1 MKKKTKIM
9 ELKLVRFA
17 KKKGY
22 TIGRLYCLGEREEE
36 GTCDG
41 IAGNGS
47 QTGDLEADKGL
58 KGDRGQKGD
67 LEADEGL
74 KGDRGQKGDKGL
86 KGNGGLQPFCDTL
99 EPPRRNLLNGGKWD
113 KRLKVK
119 GMTAIPEGRYLM
131 RFTYSPKF
139 GKRLFQLMDVPLF
152 DGIRIHSG
160 NSVKDTQ
167 GCILVGNNTKVG
179 RLENSRAV
187 LFKLEMMLKGFQ
199 GPYDLVFITIV

>member
-22 TIGRLYCLGEREEE
+22 TIGRLYCLGERDEE

-47 QTGDLEADKGL
+47 QTGDLEAD
-58 KGDRGQKGD
+58 
-67 LEADEGL
+67 EGL
-74 KGDRGQKGDKGL
+74 KGDRGLKGDKGL
-86 KGNGGLQPFCDTL
+86 KGDGGLKPFCDTL

-139 GKRLFQLMDVPLF
+139 GKRLFLLMDVPLF

-199 GPYDLVFITIV
+199 GPDDLVFITIV

>member
-47 QTGDLEADKGL
+47 LT
-58 KGDRGQKGD
+58 GD

-74 KGDRGQKGDKGL
+74 KGDRGQKGDEGL
-86 KGNGGLQPFCDTL
+86 KGDGGLLGDKGLQPFCDTL

-199 GPYDLVFITIV
+199 GPKDLVFITIV

>member
-22 TIGRLYCLGEREEE
+22 TIGRLYCLGERDEE

-47 QTGDLEADKGL
+47 QTGDLEAD
-58 KGDRGQKGD
+58 
-67 LEADEGL
+67 EGL
-74 KGDRGQKGDKGL
+74 KGDGGQKDDGGL
-86 KGNGGLQPFCDTL
+86 KGDGGLQPFCDTL

-139 GKRLFQLMDVPLF
+139 GKRMFQLMDVPLF

-199 GPYDLVFITIV
+199 GPDDLVFITIV

>member
-22 TIGRLYCLGEREEE
+22 TIGRLYCLGERDEE

-47 QTGDLEADKGL
+47 QTGDLEAD
-58 KGDRGQKGD
+58 
-67 LEADEGL
+67 EGL
-74 KGDRGQKGDKGL
+74 KGDRGLKGDGGL
-86 KGNGGLQPFCDTL
+86 KPFCDTL

-139 GKRLFQLMDVPLF
+139 GKRLFLLMDVPLF

-199 GPYDLVFITIV
+199 GPDDLVFITIV

>member
-17 KKKGY
+17 KKKWY

-47 QTGDLEADKGL
+47 QMGDLEADKGL
-58 KGDRGQKGD
+58 KGD
-67 LEADEGL
+67 EGL
-74 KGDRGQKGDKGL
+74 K
-86 KGNGGLQPFCDTL
+86 PFCDTL
-99 EPPRRNLLNGGKWD
+99 EPPRRNLLNRGKWD

-199 GPYDLVFITIV
+199 GPNDLVFITIV

>member
-22 TIGRLYCLGEREEE
+22 TIGRLYCLGERDEE

-47 QTGDLEADKGL
+47 QTGDLEADGGL
-58 KGDRGQKGD
+58 KGDGGQTGD

-74 KGDRGQKGDKGL
+74 KGD
-86 KGNGGLQPFCDTL
+86 GGLQPFCDTL

-199 GPYDLVFITIV
+199 GPNDLVFITIV

>member
-47 QTGDLEADKGL
+47 QTGDF
-58 KGDRGQKGD
+58 
-67 LEADEGL
+67 EADEGL
-74 KGDRGQKGDKGL
+74 KGDRGLKGD
-86 KGNGGLQPFCDTL
+86 GGLQPFCDTL

-199 GPYDLVFITIV
+199 GPDDLVFITIV

>member
-47 QTGDLEADKGL
+47 QTGGLEADKGL
-58 KGDRGQKGD
+58 KGDGGLKG
-67 LEADEGL
+67 AGGL
-74 KGDRGQKGDKGL
+74 KGD
-86 KGNGGLQPFCDTL
+86 GGLQPFCDTL

-139 GKRLFQLMDVPLF
+139 GKKLFQLMDVPLF

-199 GPYDLVFITIV
+199 GPDDLVFITIV

>member
-47 QTGDLEADKGL
+47 QTGDLEAD
-58 KGDRGQKGD
+58 
-67 LEADEGL
+67 EGL
-74 KGDRGQKGDKGL
+74 KGDGGLKGDEGLKGDKGL
-86 KGNGGLQPFCDTL
+86 KGDGGLQPFCDTL

-139 GKRLFQLMDVPLF
+139 GKRMFQLMVVPLF

-199 GPYDLVFITIV
+199 GPDDLVFITIV

>member
-22 TIGRLYCLGEREEE
+22 TIGRLYCLGERDEE

-47 QTGDLEADKGL
+47 QTGDLEADEGL
-58 KGDRGQKGD
+58 KGDGDQKG
-67 LEADEGL
+67 DEGL
-74 KGDRGQKGDKGL
+74 KGD
-86 KGNGGLQPFCDTL
+86 GGLQPFCDTL

-199 GPYDLVFITIV
+199 GPDDLVFITIV

>member
-17 KKKGY
+17 KKKGD

-58 KGDRGQKGD
+58 KGDG
-67 LEADEGL
+67 GL
-74 KGDRGQKGDKGL
+74 K
-86 KGNGGLQPFCDTL
+86 PFCDTL

-199 GPYDLVFITIV
+199 GPDDLVFITIV

>member
-22 TIGRLYCLGEREEE
+22 TIGRLYCLGEREGE
-36 GTCDG
+36 
-41 IAGNGS
+41 
-47 QTGDLEADKGL
+47 
-58 KGDRGQKGD
+58 
-67 LEADEGL
+67 
-74 KGDRGQKGDKGL
+74 
-86 KGNGGLQPFCDTL
+86 GLQPFCDTL
-99 EPPRRNLLNGGKWD
+99 EPPRRNLLNGGKWN

-187 LFKLEMMLKGFQ
+187 LFKLEMRLKGFQ
-199 GPYDLVFITIV
+199 GPNDLVFITIV

>member
-58 KGDRGQKGD
+58 KGDGSQTG
-67 LEADEGL
+67 DEGL
-74 KGDRGQKGDKGL
+74 KGD
-86 KGNGGLQPFCDTL
+86 GGLQPFCDTL

>member
-22 TIGRLYCLGEREEE
+22 TIGRLYCLGERDEE

-47 QTGDLEADKGL
+47 QTGG
-58 KGDRGQKGD
+58 

-74 KGDRGQKGDKGL
+74 KGDGGQKGDEGL
-86 KGNGGLQPFCDTL
+86 KGDGGLQPFCDTL

-199 GPYDLVFITIV
+199 GPDDLVFITIV

>member
-47 QTGDLEADKGL
+47 QTGDLEAD
-58 KGDRGQKGD
+58 
-67 LEADEGL
+67 EGL
-74 KGDRGQKGDKGL
+74 KGDGGQKDDGGL
-86 KGNGGLQPFCDTL
+86 KGDGGLKPFCDTL

-199 GPYDLVFITIV
+199 GPDDLVFITIV

>member
-1 MKKKTKIM
+1 M

-22 TIGRLYCLGEREEE
+22 TIGRLYCLGERDEE

-41 IAGNGS
+41 IAGNGG
-47 QTGDLEADKGL
+47 QTGDLEADGGL
-58 KGDRGQKGD
+58 KGDG
-67 LEADEGL
+67 GL
-74 KGDRGQKGDKGL
+74 K
-86 KGNGGLQPFCDTL
+86 PFCDTL

-199 GPYDLVFITIV
+199 GPDDLVFITIV

>member
-9 ELKLVRFA
+9 ELKLVRIA

-41 IAGNGS
+41 IAGNGG
-47 QTGDLEADKGL
+47 QT
-58 KGDRGQKGD
+58 GD

-74 KGDRGQKGDKGL
+74 KGDGGL
-86 KGNGGLQPFCDTL
+86 KGDEGKLQPFCDTL

-113 KRLKVK
+113 RRLKVK

-139 GKRLFQLMDVPLF
+139 GRRLFLLMDVPLF

-187 LFKLEMMLKGFQ
+187 LFKLEMRLKGFQ
-199 GPYDLVFITIV
+199 GPNDLVFITIV

>member
-47 QTGDLEADKGL
+47 QTGG
-58 KGDRGQKGD
+58 

-74 KGDRGQKGDKGL
+74 KGDGDQKGDGGL
-86 KGNGGLQPFCDTL
+86 KGDGELKPFCDTL

>member
-22 TIGRLYCLGEREEE
+22 TIGRLYCLGERDEE

-47 QTGDLEADKGL
+47 QTGDLEADEGL
-58 KGDRGQKGD
+58 KGDGGQKG
-67 LEADEGL
+67 DEGL
-74 KGDRGQKGDKGL
+74 KGD
-86 KGNGGLQPFCDTL
+86 GGLQPFCDTL

-199 GPYDLVFITIV
+199 GPDDLVFVTIV

>member
-22 TIGRLYCLGEREEE
+22 TIGRLYCLGERDEE

-47 QTGDLEADKGL
+47 QTGG
-58 KGDRGQKGD
+58 

-74 KGDRGQKGDKGL
+74 KGDGGQKGDEGQKGD
-86 KGNGGLQPFCDTL
+86 GGLQPFCDTL

-199 GPYDLVFITIV
+199 GPDDLVFITIV

>member
-22 TIGRLYCLGEREEE
+22 TIGRLYCLGEREEK

-58 KGDRGQKGD
+58 KGDG
-67 LEADEGL
+67 GL
-74 KGDRGQKGDKGL
+74 KGDRGLKGD
-86 KGNGGLQPFCDTL
+86 GGLQPFCDTL

-113 KRLKVK
+113 RRLKVK

-199 GPYDLVFITIV
+199 GPDDLVFITIV

>member
-22 TIGRLYCLGEREEE
+22 TIGHLYCLGERDEE

-47 QTGDLEADKGL
+47 QTGDLEAD
-58 KGDRGQKGD
+58 
-67 LEADEGL
+67 EGL
-74 KGDRGQKGDKGL
+74 KGDGGLLGDK
-86 KGNGGLQPFCDTL
+86 GLQPFCDTL

-113 KRLKVK
+113 KRLKVN

-139 GKRLFQLMDVPLF
+139 GKRLFLLMDVPLF

-199 GPYDLVFITIV
+199 GPDDLVFITIV

>member
-22 TIGRLYCLGEREEE
+22 TIGRLYCLGERDEE

-47 QTGDLEADKGL
+47 QTGG
-58 KGDRGQKGD
+58 

-74 KGDRGQKGDKGL
+74 KGDGGQKGDEGQKGDGEL
-86 KGNGGLQPFCDTL
+86 KPFCDTL

-167 GCILVGNNTKVG
+167 GCILVGTNTKVG

-199 GPYDLVFITIV
+199 GPDDLVFITIV

>member
-47 QTGDLEADKGL
+47 QTGDLEAD
-58 KGDRGQKGD
+58 
-67 LEADEGL
+67 EGL
-74 KGDRGQKGDKGL
+74 KGDGGL
-86 KGNGGLQPFCDTL
+86 KGAGGLKGDGGLQPFCDTL

-199 GPYDLVFITIV
+199 GPDDLVFITIV

>member
-22 TIGRLYCLGEREEE
+22 TIGRLYCLGERDEE

-47 QTGDLEADKGL
+47 QTGDLEAD
-58 KGDRGQKGD
+58 
-67 LEADEGL
+67 EGL
-74 KGDRGQKGDKGL
+74 KGDGGQKDDGGL
-86 KGNGGLQPFCDTL
+86 KGDGGLQPFCDTL

-199 GPYDLVFITIV
+199 GPDDLVFITIV

>member
-47 QTGDLEADKGL
+47 QTGDLEAD
-58 KGDRGQKGD
+58 
-67 LEADEGL
+67 EGL
-74 KGDRGQKGDKGL
+74 KGDGGQKGDEGQKGD
-86 KGNGGLQPFCDTL
+86 GGLQPFCDTL

-199 GPYDLVFITIV
+199 GPEDLVFITIV

>member
-47 QTGDLEADKGL
+47 QTGDLEAD
-58 KGDRGQKGD
+58 
-67 LEADEGL
+67 EGL
-74 KGDRGQKGDKGL
+74 KGDGGQKGD
-86 KGNGGLQPFCDTL
+86 GGLQGDGGLKPFCDTL

-199 GPYDLVFITIV
+199 GPDDLVFITIV

>member
-47 QTGDLEADKGL
+47 QTGDLEADEGL
-58 KGDRGQKGD
+58 KGDGGQKG
-67 LEADEGL
+67 DEGL
-74 KGDRGQKGDKGL
+74 KGD
-86 KGNGGLQPFCDTL
+86 GGLQPFCDTL

-199 GPYDLVFITIV
+199 GPDDLVFITIV

>member
-22 TIGRLYCLGEREEE
+22 TIGRLYCLGERDEE
-36 GTCDG
+36 GPCDG

-47 QTGDLEADKGL
+47 QTGDLEAD
-58 KGDRGQKGD
+58 
-67 LEADEGL
+67 EGL
-74 KGDRGQKGDKGL
+74 KGDGGLKGDEGLKGDKGL
-86 KGNGGLQPFCDTL
+86 KGDGGLQPFCDTL

-139 GKRLFQLMDVPLF
+139 GKRMFQLMDVPLF

-199 GPYDLVFITIV
+199 GPDDLVFITIV

>member
-22 TIGRLYCLGEREEE
+22 TIGRLYCLGERDEE

-47 QTGDLEADKGL
+47 QTGDLEAD
-58 KGDRGQKGD
+58 
-67 LEADEGL
+67 EGL
-74 KGDRGQKGDKGL
+74 KGDGGQKGDRGL
-86 KGNGGLQPFCDTL
+86 KGDGGLKPFCDTL

-199 GPYDLVFITIV
+199 GPDDLVFITIV

>member
-41 IAGNGS
+41 IAGNGG
-47 QTGDLEADKGL
+47 QTGALEADKGL
-58 KGDRGQKGD
+58 KGDEGQTG
-67 LEADEGL
+67 DEGL
-74 KGDRGQKGDKGL
+74 KGD
-86 KGNGGLQPFCDTL
+86 GGLQGDGGLKPFCDTL

-113 KRLKVK
+113 KSLKVK

-199 GPYDLVFITIV
+199 GPDDLVFITIV

>member
-22 TIGRLYCLGEREEE
+22 TIGRLYCLGEREEK

-47 QTGDLEADKGL
+47 QTGDLEADEGL
-58 KGDRGQKGD
+58 KGDGGQKG
-67 LEADEGL
+67 DEGL
-74 KGDRGQKGDKGL
+74 KGDGGL
-86 KGNGGLQPFCDTL
+86 KPFCDTL

-199 GPYDLVFITIV
+199 GPDDLVFITIV

>member
-47 QTGDLEADKGL
+47 QTGDLEADEGL
-58 KGDRGQKGD
+58 KGDGGQTGD
-67 LEADEGL
+67 LEADGGL
-74 KGDRGQKGDKGL
+74 KGD
-86 KGNGGLQPFCDTL
+86 GGLQPFCDTL

-199 GPYDLVFITIV
+199 GPDDLVFITIV

>member
-1 MKKKTKIM
+1 MKKKTRIM

-22 TIGRLYCLGEREEE
+22 TIGRLYCLGEREEK

-47 QTGDLEADKGL
+47 QTGDLEAD
-58 KGDRGQKGD
+58 
-67 LEADEGL
+67 EGL
-74 KGDRGQKGDKGL
+74 KGDGGLLGDGGL
-86 KGNGGLQPFCDTL
+86 KGDGELKPFCDTL

-119 GMTAIPEGRYLM
+119 VMTAIPEGRYLM

-199 GPYDLVFITIV
+199 GPDDLVFITIV

>member
-22 TIGRLYCLGEREEE
+22 TIGRLYCLGERDEE

-47 QTGDLEADKGL
+47 QTGG
-58 KGDRGQKGD
+58 

-74 KGDRGQKGDKGL
+74 KGDGSQTGDEGL
-86 KGNGGLQPFCDTL
+86 KGDGGLQPFCDTL

-160 NSVKDTQ
+160 NSVKDTL

-199 GPYDLVFITIV
+199 GPDDLVFITIV

>member
-1 MKKKTKIM
+1 M

-41 IAGNGS
+41 IAGNGG
-47 QTGDLEADKGL
+47 QTGGLEADKGL
-58 KGDRGQKGD
+58 KGD
-67 LEADEGL
+67 
-74 KGDRGQKGDKGL
+74 
-86 KGNGGLQPFCDTL
+86 GGLQPFCDTL

-139 GKRLFQLMDVPLF
+139 GRRLFQLMDVPLF

-199 GPYDLVFITIV
+199 GPDDLVFITIV

>member
-47 QTGDLEADKGL
+47 QTGDLEADEGL
-58 KGDRGQKGD
+58 KGDGGQKG
-67 LEADEGL
+67 DEGL
-74 KGDRGQKGDKGL
+74 KGDRGLTGD
-86 KGNGGLQPFCDTL
+86 GGLQPFCDTL

-199 GPYDLVFITIV
+199 GPDDLVFITIV

>member
-22 TIGRLYCLGEREEE
+22 TIGRLYCLGERDEE

-47 QTGDLEADKGL
+47 QTGDLEADG
-58 KGDRGQKGD
+58 GQKGD
-67 LEADEGL
+67 GGLKGDEGL
-74 KGDRGQKGDKGL
+74 KGD
-86 KGNGGLQPFCDTL
+86 GGLQPFCDTL

-139 GKRLFQLMDVPLF
+139 GKRLFLLMDVPLF

-199 GPYDLVFITIV
+199 GPDDLVFITIV

>member
-22 TIGRLYCLGEREEE
+22 TIGRLYCLGERDEE

-47 QTGDLEADKGL
+47 QTGDLEAD
-58 KGDRGQKGD
+58 
-67 LEADEGL
+67 EGL
-74 KGDRGQKGDKGL
+74 KGDGGL
-86 KGNGGLQPFCDTL
+86 KGNGGLKGDGGLQPFCDTL

-199 GPYDLVFITIV
+199 GPDDLVFITIV